1 LGSIKRLKSRSFEK
15 VNGMSLNSLERTID
29 KVLSQK
35 ESALISEIDSALQ
48 KSLKNLESSKSI
60 LEVEYDGIIESSKKQ
75 AENLKRQII
84 GSSTLNARN
93 KELIIIESAID
104 EIFTKAKE
112 KLAQSNN
119 EKNYEKLLT
128 RMIQDSVSKLG
139 SDIVIQC
146 NKTDQKLVRKISS
159 QESTGKNMKISVSD
173 DFLDIIGGIKATSV
187 DGTMTLD
194 NTLDSNIET
203 LKPLI
208 RKDIVQ
214 LLRREK
220 K

>member
-1 LGSIKRLKSRSFEK
+1 
-15 VNGMSLNSLERTID
+15 MSLNSLERTID

-35 ESALISEIDSALQ
+35 ESELVSEIDSALQ
-48 KSLKNLESSKSI
+48 NSLKNLESSKST
-60 LEVEYDGIIESSKKQ
+60 LQVEYDAIIESSKKQ

-112 KLAQSNN
+112 KLTQSNN

-173 DFLDIIGGIKATSV
+173 DFLDMIGGIKATSV

-194 NTLDSNIET
+194 STLDSNIES

-214 LLRREK
+214 LLRGEK

>member
-1 LGSIKRLKSRSFEK
+1 
-15 VNGMSLNSLERTID
+15 MSLNSLERTID

-48 KSLKNLESSKSI
+48 NSLKNLESSKSI
-60 LEVEYDGIIESSKKQ
+60 LQVEYDSIIESSKKQ

-93 KELIIIESAID
+93 KELVIIESAID
-104 EIFTKAKE
+104 EIFIKAKE
-112 KLAQSNN
+112 KLAKSNN

-128 RMIQDSVSKLG
+128 RLIQDSSAKLG
-139 SDIVIQC
+139 SEIVIRC
-146 NKTDQKLVRKISS
+146 NKTDLNLVKKLVS
-159 QESTGKNMKISVSD
+159 QESSKRKSKITVSD
-173 DFLDIIGGIKATSV
+173 EVVNIIGGIKAASV
-187 DGTMTLD
+187 DGTMSLD

-208 RKDIVQ
+208 RKEIVQ
-214 LLRREK
+214 LLRGENK
-220 K
+220 

>member
-1 LGSIKRLKSRSFEK
+1 
-15 VNGMSLNSLERTID
+15 MSLNSLERTID

-35 ESALISEIDSALQ
+35 ESELISEIDSALQ
-48 KSLKNLESSKSI
+48 NSLKNLESSKST
-60 LEVEYDGIIESSKKQ
+60 LQVEYDAIIESSKKQ

-104 EIFTKAKE
+104 EIFIKAKE
-112 KLAQSNN
+112 KLTQSNN

-139 SDIVIQC
+139 SDILIQC
-146 NKTDQKLVRKISS
+146 NKADQKLVRKISS

-173 DFLDIIGGIKATSV
+173 DFLDIIGGIKVTSV

-194 NTLDSNIET
+194 NTLDSNIES

-214 LLRREK
+214 LLRGEK

>member
-1 LGSIKRLKSRSFEK
+1 
-15 VNGMSLNSLERTID
+15 MSSNSLERTID

-48 KSLKNLESSKSI
+48 NSLKNLESSKSS
-60 LEVEYDGIIESSKKQ
+60 LQVEYNNIIESSKKQ

-93 KELIIIESAID
+93 KELVIIESAID
-104 EIFTKAKE
+104 EIFIKAKE
-112 KLAQSNN
+112 KLAKSNN

-128 RMIQDSVSKLG
+128 RLIQDSSAKLG
-139 SDIVIQC
+139 SEIIIQC
-146 NKTDQKLVRKISS
+146 NKTDLNLVKKLVS
-159 QESTGKNMKISVSD
+159 QESSNRKSRITVSD
-173 DFLDIIGGIKATSV
+173 EVVDIIGGIKAASV
-187 DGTMTLD
+187 DGTMSLD

-208 RKDIVQ
+208 RKEIVQ
-214 LLRREK
+214 LLRGENK
-220 K
+220 

>member
-1 LGSIKRLKSRSFEK
+1 
-15 VNGMSLNSLERTID
+15 MSLNSLERTID

-48 KSLKNLESSKSI
+48 KSLKNLESSKSS
-60 LEVEYDGIIESSKKQ
+60 LQTEYDNIIKSSKKQ

-93 KELIIIESAID
+93 KELVIIESAID
-104 EIFTKAKE
+104 EIFNKARE
-112 KLAQSNN
+112 KLAESNSQ
-119 EKNYEKLLT
+119 KNYEKLLAS
-128 RMIQDSVSKLG
+128 MIEDTAAKLG
-139 SDIVIQC
+139 SDVVIQC
-146 NKTDQKLVRKISS
+146 NKTDLKLVKKISS
-159 QESTGKNMKISVSD
+159 EESTNKKVKITVSD
-173 DFLDIIGGIKATSV
+173 EVIDVIGGIKATSV

-194 NTLDSNIET
+194 NTLDSSIEG

-214 LLRREK
+214 LLRGEIK
-220 K
+220 

>member
-1 LGSIKRLKSRSFEK
+1 
-15 VNGMSLNSLERTID
+15 MSLNSLERTID

-48 KSLKNLESSKSI
+48 NSLKNLESSKST
-60 LEVEYDGIIESSKKQ
+60 LQVEYDAIIESSKKQ

-93 KELIIIESAID
+93 KELVIIESAID

-128 RMIQDSVSKLG
+128 RLIQDSVSKLG
-139 SDIVIQC
+139 SDTVIQC
-146 NKTDQKLVRKISS
+146 NKADQKLVRKVSS

-173 DFLDIIGGIKATSV
+173 DFIDIIGGIKATSA

-194 NTLDSNIET
+194 NTLDSNIES

-214 LLRREK
+214 LLRGENK
-220 K
+220 

>member
-1 LGSIKRLKSRSFEK
+1 
-15 VNGMSLNSLERTID
+15 MSLNSLERTID

-48 KSLKNLESSKSI
+48 NSLKNLESSKST
-60 LEVEYDGIIESSKKQ
+60 LQVEYDAIIESSKKQ

-128 RMIQDSVSKLG
+128 RLIQDSVSKLG
-139 SDIVIQC
+139 SDTVIQC
-146 NKTDQKLVRKISS
+146 NKADQKLVRKVSS

-173 DFLDIIGGIKATSV
+173 DFIDIIGGIKATSA

-194 NTLDSNIET
+194 NTLDSNIES

-214 LLRREK
+214 LLRGENK
-220 K
+220 

>member
-1 LGSIKRLKSRSFEK
+1 
-15 VNGMSLNSLERTID
+15 MSSNSLERTID

-48 KSLKNLESSKSI
+48 NSLKNLESSKSS
-60 LEVEYDGIIESSKKQ
+60 LQVEYDNIIESSRKQ

-93 KELIIIESAID
+93 KELVIIESAID
-104 EIFTKAKE
+104 EIFIKAKE
-112 KLAQSNN
+112 KLAKSNN

-128 RMIQDSVSKLG
+128 RLIQDSSAKLG
-139 SDIVIQC
+139 SEIVIHC
-146 NKTDQKLVRKISS
+146 NKTDLNLVKKLVS
-159 QESTGKNMKISVSD
+159 QESSNRKSRITISDEVV
-173 DFLDIIGGIKATSV
+173 DIIGGIKAASV
-187 DGTMTLD
+187 DGTMSLD

-208 RKDIVQ
+208 RKEIVQ
-214 LLRREK
+214 LLRGENK
-220 K
+220 

>member
-1 LGSIKRLKSRSFEK
+1 
-15 VNGMSLNSLERTID
+15 MSSNSLERTID

-48 KSLKNLESSKSI
+48 NSLKNLESSKSS
-60 LEVEYDGIIESSKKQ
+60 LQVEYDNIIESSKKQ

-93 KELIIIESAID
+93 KELVIIESAID
-104 EIFTKAKE
+104 EIFIKAKE
-112 KLAQSNN
+112 KLAKSNN

-128 RMIQDSVSKLG
+128 QLIQDSSAKLG
-139 SDIVIQC
+139 SEIIIHC
-146 NKTDQKLVRKISS
+146 NKTDLNLVKKLVS
-159 QESTGKNMKISVSD
+159 QESSNRKSKITVSD
-173 DFLDIIGGIKATSV
+173 EVVDIIGGIKAASV
-187 DGTMTLD
+187 DGTMSLD

-208 RKDIVQ
+208 RKRIVQ
-214 LLRREK
+214 LLRGENK
-220 K
+220 

>member
-1 LGSIKRLKSRSFEK
+1 
-15 VNGMSLNSLERTID
+15 MSLTSLERTID

-35 ESALISEIDSALQ
+35 ESALISEINSALQ
-48 KSLKNLESSKSI
+48 NSLKNLESSKTN
-60 LEVEYDGIIESSKKQ
+60 LQVEYDNIIESSKKQ

-93 KELIIIESAID
+93 KELVIIESAID
-104 EIFTKAKE
+104 EIFNKARE

-128 RMIQDSVSKLG
+128 KMIEDSIAKLG
-139 SDIVIQC
+139 SDVVIQC
-146 NKTDQKLVRKISS
+146 NKTDLKLVKKISTE
-159 QESTGKNMKISVSD
+159 ESTIKKVQITVSD
-173 DFLDIIGGIKATSV
+173 EVIDVIGGIKATSV

-194 NTLDSNIET
+194 NTLDSSIES

-214 LLRREK
+214 LLRGEIK
-220 K
+220 

>member
-1 LGSIKRLKSRSFEK
+1 
-15 VNGMSLNSLERTID
+15 MSLNSLERTID

-48 KSLKNLESSKSI
+48 NSLKNLESSKTT
-60 LEVEYDGIIESSKKQ
+60 LQVEYDAIIESSKKQ

-139 SDIVIQC
+139 SDIIIQC
-146 NKTDQKLVRKISS
+146 NKADQKLVRKISS
-159 QESTGKNMKISVSD
+159 QESTGKNMKVSVSD
-173 DFLDIIGGIKATSV
+173 DFLDIIGGIKATSA

-194 NTLDSNIET
+194 NTLDSSIES

-208 RKDIVQ
+208 RKEIVQ
-214 LLRREK
+214 LLRGENK
-220 K
+220 

>member
-1 LGSIKRLKSRSFEK
+1 
-15 VNGMSLNSLERTID
+15 MSLNSLERTID

-35 ESALISEIDSALQ
+35 ESELISDIDSALQ
-48 KSLKNLESSKSI
+48 NSLKNLESSKSTLQI
-60 LEVEYDGIIESSKKQ
+60 EYDAIIESSKKQ

-93 KELIIIESAID
+93 KELVIIESAID

-128 RMIQDSVSKLG
+128 RLIQDSVSKLG
-139 SDIVIQC
+139 SDTVIQC
-146 NKTDQKLVRKISS
+146 NKADQKLVRKVSS
-159 QESTGKNMKISVSD
+159 QESIGKNVKISVSD
-173 DFLDIIGGIKATSV
+173 DFIDIIGGIKATSA

-194 NTLDSNIET
+194 NTLDSNIES

-214 LLRREK
+214 LLRGENK
-220 K
+220 

>member
-1 LGSIKRLKSRSFEK
+1 
-15 VNGMSLNSLERTID
+15 MSLNSLERTID

-35 ESALISEIDSALQ
+35 ESALISEINSALRN
-48 KSLKNLESSKSI
+48 SLKNLESSKTN
-60 LEVEYDGIIESSKKQ
+60 LQVEYDNIIGSSKKQ

-93 KELIIIESAID
+93 KELVIIESAID
-104 EIFTKAKE
+104 EIFDKARE

-119 EKNYEKLLT
+119 EKNYEKLLA
-128 RMIQDSVSKLG
+128 RMIKDSIAKLG
-139 SDIVIQC
+139 SEIIIQC
-146 NKTDQKLVRKISS
+146 NKADLKLVKKISS
-159 QESTGKNMKISVSD
+159 EESTNKKVKITVSD
-173 DFLDIIGGIKATSV
+173 EVIDVIGGIKATSV

-194 NTLDSNIET
+194 NTLDSSIES

-214 LLRREK
+214 LLRGEIK
-220 K
+220 

>member
-1 LGSIKRLKSRSFEK
+1 
-15 VNGMSLNSLERTID
+15 MSLNSLERTID

-48 KSLKNLESSKSI
+48 NSLKNLESSKSS
-60 LEVEYDGIIESSKKQ
+60 LEVEYDNIIESSKKQ

-93 KELIIIESAID
+93 KELVIIESAID

-112 KLAQSNN
+112 KLAKSNN

-128 RMIQDSVSKLG
+128 RLIQDSSTKLG
-139 SDIVIQC
+139 SEIIIQC
-146 NKTDQKLVRKISS
+146 NKTDLNLVKKLVS
-159 QESTGKNMKISVSD
+159 QESSNSKSKITVSD
-173 DFLDIIGGIKATSV
+173 EVVDIIGGIKAASV
-187 DGTMTLD
+187 DGTMSLD
-194 NTLDSNIET
+194 NTLDSNIES

-208 RKDIVQ
+208 RKEIVQ
-214 LLRREK
+214 LLRGENK
-220 K
+220 

>member
-1 LGSIKRLKSRSFEK
+1 
-15 VNGMSLNSLERTID
+15 MSLNSLERTID

-35 ESALISEIDSALQ
+35 ESALISEINSALRN
-48 KSLKNLESSKSI
+48 SLKNLESSKTN
-60 LEVEYDGIIESSKKQ
+60 LQVEYDNIIESSKKQ

-93 KELIIIESAID
+93 KELVIIESAID
-104 EIFTKAKE
+104 EIFNKARQ

-128 RMIQDSVSKLG
+128 RMIKDSIAKLG
-139 SDIVIQC
+139 SEIIIQC
-146 NKTDQKLVRKISS
+146 NKTDLKLVKKISS
-159 QESTGKNMKISVSD
+159 EESTNKKVKITVSD
-173 DFLDIIGGIKATSV
+173 EVIDVIGGIKATSV

-194 NTLDSNIET
+194 NTLDSSIES

-214 LLRREK
+214 LLRGEIK
-220 K
+220 

>member
-1 LGSIKRLKSRSFEK
+1 
-15 VNGMSLNSLERTID
+15 MSLNSLERTID

-35 ESALISEIDSALQ
+35 ESALISEINSALQ
-48 KSLKNLESSKSI
+48 NSLKNLESSKTN
-60 LEVEYDGIIESSKKQ
+60 LQVEYDNIIESSKKQ

-93 KELIIIESAID
+93 KELVIIESAID
-104 EIFTKAKE
+104 EIFNKARE

-128 RMIQDSVSKLG
+128 NMVGDSIAKLG
-139 SDIVIQC
+139 SEIIIQC
-146 NKTDQKLVRKISS
+146 SKTDLNLVKKISS
-159 QESTGKNMKISVSD
+159 EESTNKKVKITVSD
-173 DFLDIIGGIKATSV
+173 EVIDVIGGIKATSV

-194 NTLDSNIET
+194 NTLDSSIES

-214 LLRREK
+214 LLRGEIK
-220 K
+220 

>member
-1 LGSIKRLKSRSFEK
+1 
-15 VNGMSLNSLERTID
+15 MSSNSLERTID

-48 KSLKNLESSKSI
+48 NSLKNLESSKSS
-60 LEVEYDGIIESSKKQ
+60 LQVEYDNIIESSKKQ

-93 KELIIIESAID
+93 KELVIIESAID
-104 EIFTKAKE
+104 EIFAKAKE
-112 KLAQSNN
+112 KLAKSNN

-128 RMIQDSVSKLG
+128 RLIQDSSAKLG
-139 SDIVIQC
+139 SEIVIQC
-146 NKTDQKLVRKISS
+146 NKTDLNLVKKLVS
-159 QESTGKNMKISVSD
+159 QESSNRKSKITVSD
-173 DFLDIIGGIKATSV
+173 EVVDIVGGIKAASV
-187 DGTMTLD
+187 DGTMSLD

-208 RKDIVQ
+208 RKEIVQ
-214 LLRREK
+214 LLRGENK
-220 K
+220 

>member
-1 LGSIKRLKSRSFEK
+1 
-15 VNGMSLNSLERTID
+15 MSLNSLERTID

-48 KSLKNLESSKSI
+48 NSLKNLESSKSS
-60 LEVEYDGIIESSKKQ
+60 LQSEYDNIIESSIKQ

-93 KELIIIESAID
+93 KELVIIESAID
-104 EIFTKAKE
+104 EIFNKAKE

-119 EKNYEKLLT
+119 EKNYENLISRT
-128 RMIQDSVSKLG
+128 IEDTADKLG
-139 SDIVIQC
+139 SEIIIQC
-146 NKTDQKLVRKISS
+146 NKTDLKLVKKISS
-159 QESTGKNMKISVSD
+159 KVSTDKKMKITVSD
-173 DFLDIIGGIKATSV
+173 EVIDIIGGIKATSV
-187 DGTMTLD
+187 DGTMSLD
-194 NTLDSNIET
+194 NTLDSSIES

-214 LLRREK
+214 LLRGENK
-220 K
+220 

>member
-1 LGSIKRLKSRSFEK
+1 
-15 VNGMSLNSLERTID
+15 MSLNSLERTID

-35 ESALISEIDSALQ
+35 ESELISDIDSALQ
-48 KSLKNLESSKSI
+48 NSLKNLESSKST
-60 LEVEYDGIIESSKKQ
+60 LQVEYDAIIESSKKQ

-93 KELIIIESAID
+93 KELVIIESAID

-128 RMIQDSVSKLG
+128 RLIQDSVSKLG
-139 SDIVIQC
+139 SDTVIQC
-146 NKTDQKLVRKISS
+146 NKADQKLVRKVSS

-173 DFLDIIGGIKATSV
+173 DFIDIIGGIKATSA

-194 NTLDSNIET
+194 NTLDSNIES

-214 LLRREK
+214 LLRGENK
-220 K
+220 

>member
-1 LGSIKRLKSRSFEK
+1 
-15 VNGMSLNSLERTID
+15 MSLNSLERTID

-48 KSLKNLESSKSI
+48 NSLKNLESSKTT
-60 LEVEYDGIIESSKKQ
+60 LQVEYDAIIESSKKQ
-75 AENLKRQII
+75 AESLKRQII

-128 RMIQDSVSKLG
+128 RVIQDSVSKLG
-139 SDIVIQC
+139 SDILIQC
-146 NKTDQKLVRKISS
+146 NKADQKLVRKISS
-159 QESTGKNMKISVSD
+159 QESTGKNMKVSVSD
-173 DFLDIIGGIKATSV
+173 DFLDIIGGIKATSA

-194 NTLDSNIET
+194 NTLDSNIES

-208 RKDIVQ
+208 RKGIVQ
-214 LLRREK
+214 LLRGENK
-220 K
+220 